1 MMFHT
6 NEEWTER
13 ILGRRI
19 CVSDT
24 VQFTA
29 SSAPESCNDPAPGK
43 IYTTYLASRENY
55 GESRNI
61 VALARI
67 PVCQPERF
75 STTVIV
81 ESGKP
86 VNGKIYG
93 EFLDNNCYYFQT
105 KEEAKTVVTHFG
117 RTGTLYRGYV
127 RIFFLSYGEEYF
139 YTDYDITEDRF
150 SEIKPLRILFRGEAV
165 PLTGQ
170 VYAEIL
176 RDFGFTDFD
185 LYKEKWEHVILTD
198 KFRLHTDGYRYS
210 MMTAGQAQPVCV
222 RIAEGSDV
230 LEIRGA
236 IPTLGQYET
245 QSAFLTIPASA
256 EDPAS
261 ANDPASAPRTVLA
274 ALVRGAEGDNYF
286 LSDDLGLTW
295 HPAGRVEFNTTR
307 PQLLPYKGKLLRG
320 ISVVGILPNR
330 VRDGR
335 NNLLLS
341 VADRPD
347 LDAYEDIFFIADPY
361 GIVYYD
367 IFDYKDTLY
376 MIWSSADLYIDKNPQ
391 AKDLLW
397 FAKIGDLPL

>member
-1 MMFHT
+1 MFHT

-13 ILGRRI
+13 ILGRRTA
-19 CVSDT
+19 VSDT

-29 SSAPESCNDPAPGK
+29 SSAPESCIDPDHGM
-43 IYTTYLASRENY
+43 IYTTYLASRQNY

-75 STTVIV
+75 KTWVV
-81 ESGKP
+81 AESGMEID
-86 VNGKIYG
+86 GKKYG

-105 KEEAKTVVTHFG
+105 NEEAATVVTHFG
-117 RTGTLYRGYV
+117 QTGTLYRGYV
-127 RIFFLSYGEEYF
+127 RVFFLSYGEEYF
-139 YTDYDITEDRF
+139 YTDYDIQLDKF
-150 SEIKPLRILFRGEAV
+150 SAIKPLRILYHGEAV

-170 VYAEIL
+170 VYAAIL

-222 RIAEGSDV
+222 RLRDGSDV

-245 QSAFLTIPASA
+245 QSAILSVPGEGGSPST
-256 EDPAS
+256 D
-261 ANDPASAPRTVLA
+261 VMA
-274 ALVRGAEGDNYF
+274 ALIRGAEADNYYV
-286 LSDDLGLTW
+286 SEDLGLTW
-295 HPAGRVEFNTTR
+295 KPAGRIEFNTTR

-320 ISVVGILPNR
+320 ISLVGVLPNR

-341 VADRPD
+341 VAARPG
-347 LDAYEDIFFIADPY
+347 LDAYEDIFFIQDPY

-367 IFDYKDTLY
+367 ILDYKDTLY
-376 MIWSSADLYIDKNPQ
+376 MLWSSADLYVDKNPQ
-391 AKDLLW
+391 AKDLIW
-397 FAKIGDLPL
+397 FARIGDLPL

>member
-29 SSAPESCNDPAPGK
+29 SSAPESCIDPDHGM
-43 IYTTYLASRENY
+43 IYSTYLASRQNY

-75 STTVIV
+75 TTWIAA
-81 ESGKP
+81 ESGMEIA
-86 VNGKIYG
+86 GKKYG
-93 EFLDNNCYYFQT
+93 EFLDCNAYYYQT
-105 KEEAKTVVTHFG
+105 TEEAATVVTHFG
-117 RTGTLYRGYV
+117 QTGTLYRGYV
-127 RIFFLSYGEEYF
+127 RVLFLSYGEEYF
-139 YTDYDITEDRF
+139 YTDFDIKNEAF
-150 SEIKPLRILFRGEAV
+150 SEIKPLKVLFHGAEK
-165 PLTGQ
+165 PLTGAL
-170 VYAEIL
+170 YAEIL

-236 IPTLGQYET
+236 IPKLGQYET
-245 QSAFLTIPASA
+245 QSAILDRPADPDAVSPASGV
-256 EDPAS
+256 S
-261 ANDPASAPRTVLA
+261 QSSSVMA
-274 ALVRGAEGDNYF
+274 ALVRGAEGDNYY
-286 LSDDLGLTW
+286 LSDDLGQTW
-295 HPAGRVEFNTTR
+295 RPAGRVEFNTTR

-320 ISVVGILPNR
+320 ISVVGVLPNR

-335 NNLLLS
+335 NNLILS
-341 VADRPD
+341 VAARPE
-347 LDAYEDIFFIADPY
+347 LDAYEDIFFIQDPY

-376 MIWSSADLYIDKNPQ
+376 MLWSSGDLYIDKNPQ

-397 FAKIGDLPL
+397 FARIGDLPL

>member
-1 MMFHT
+1 MFHT
-6 NEEWTER
+6 NEEWTEK
-13 ILGRRI
+13 ILGRRT

-24 VQFTA
+24 VAFTA
-29 SSAPESCNDPAPGK
+29 SSAPESCIDPDHGM
-43 IYTTYLASRENY
+43 IYSTYLASRQNY

-75 STTVIV
+75 TTWIV
-81 ESGKP
+81 AESDMEIAGK
-86 VNGKIYG
+86 KYG
-93 EFLDNNCYYFQT
+93 EFLDCNAYYYQT
-105 KEEAKTVVTHFG
+105 SEEAATVVTHFG
-117 RTGTLYRGYV
+117 QTGTLYRGYV
-127 RIFFLSYGEEYF
+127 RVMFLSYGEEYF
-139 YTDYDITEDRF
+139 YTDFDIQNETF
-150 SEIKPLRILFRGEAV
+150 SENRPLKVLFHGEEK
-165 PLTGQ
+165 PLTGAL
-170 VYAEIL
+170 YARIL

-236 IPTLGQYET
+236 IPKLGQYET
-245 QSAFLTIPASA
+245 QSAILNCHSA
-256 EDPAS
+256 M
-261 ANDPASAPRTVLA
+261 A
-274 ALVRGAEGDNYF
+274 ALVRGAEGDNYY
-286 LSDDLGLTW
+286 LSDDLGLSW
-295 HPAGRVEFNTTR
+295 RPAGRVEFNTTR
-307 PQLLPYKGKLLRG
+307 PQLLPYKGKLLSG
-320 ISVVGILPNR
+320 ISIVGVLPNR

-335 NNLLLS
+335 NNLILS
-341 VADRPD
+341 FAARPE
-347 LDAYEDIFFIADPY
+347 LDAYEDIFFIQDPY

-376 MIWSSADLYIDKNPQ
+376 MIWSSGDLYIDKNPQ